1 MLFRVSRW
9 VIISSS
15 FCVKLHVCVQRKQEE
30 ISALKERNAQL
41 KELVKEAEIYA
52 AVLDVSQAELSIVS
66 KMRFVYFI
74 Q

>member
-1 MLFRVSRW
+1 M
-9 VIISSS
+9 
-15 FCVKLHVCVQRKQEE
+15 QRKQEE